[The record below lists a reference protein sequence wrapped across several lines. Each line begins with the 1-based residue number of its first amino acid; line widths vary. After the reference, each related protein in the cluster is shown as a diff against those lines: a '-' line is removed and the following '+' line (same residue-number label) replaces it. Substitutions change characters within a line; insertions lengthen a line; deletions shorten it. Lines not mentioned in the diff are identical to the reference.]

1 MAQHIS
7 SDEREKPNTKNTLPG
22 RLSFRYDGEIKI
34 FYRQAKAKRVQHHKT
49 SFTRNV
55 KGSSL
60 SEIKKA
66 TTRNMTITKEKLI
79 RKDKYAVKEV
89 NQPYIK
95 IVGRLKDKSSKIISI
110 HNKQL
115 RDTQNK

>member
-1 MAQHIS
+1 
-7 SDEREKPNTKNTLPG
+7 
-22 RLSFRYDGEIKI
+22 
-34 FYRQAKAKRVQHHKT
+34 
-49 SFTRNV
+49 
-55 KGSSL
+55 
-60 SEIKKA
+60 
-66 TTRNMTITKEKLI
+66 MTITKEKLI